1 MNNEIKKFYLDIKNK
16 KKIYQPSIFWQSA
29 SLKFYKQFKNK
40 DLKNFKKNILASHM
54 FIPTYS
60 LNNDKNIKI
69 NKKKLINKNLEKKIK
84 FFLKNA
90 LNGYTHAL
98 SDYRVF
104 KAGEI
109 SRKSFD
115 LKNFSETTFG
125 SPLEQFIFE
134 KKKYSRA
141 TLNYLLGLT
150 FFKKNTKK
158 FIPKV
163 VLEIGGGYGAL
174 GEILGKIGIKNLK
187 YINIDLPVQAYIVEN
202 YLKKLFGSNKITS
215 YSKTRELTKIF
226 INKLSNFTSLVT
238 WQIENLVG
246 KIDLFVNFI
255 SFQEMEYEIVLN
267 YLKYVI
273 KLEPKYILLRNLR
286 EGKQIY
292 KISKTNSKKSEKIK
306 GGLGVKKSIR
316 KSSYIKILK
325 DKYRLINSNTLIYG
339 YLTHD
344 NFHSELLLFKKKY

>member
-1 MNNEIKKFYLDIKNK
+1 MIKKFWLDLKNK
-16 KKIYQPSIFWQSA
+16 KKIYQPSNFWKSG
-29 SLKFYKQFKNK
+29 SFKFYKKFKNK

-54 FIPTYS
+54 FIPAYN
-60 LNNDKNIKI
+60 LNNHKNIKI
-69 NKKKLINKNLEKKIK
+69 IKKKINYKNLEKKTK
-84 FFLKNA
+84 FVLANT

-98 SDYRVF
+98 SDYRVL

-109 SRKSFD
+109 LNKSFD

-141 TLNYLLGLT
+141 SLNYLLGLI

-187 YINIDLPVQAYIVEN
+187 YINIDLPVQAYITEN
-202 YLKKLFGSNKITS
+202 YLKKLFGLNKITS
-215 YSKTRELTKIF
+215 YSKTRELIKIF

-255 SFQEMEYEIVLN
+255 SFQEMEFDIVLN

-286 EGKQIY
+286 EGKQIH

-306 GGLGVKKSIR
+306 GGFGVIKPIKKSD
-316 KSSYIKILK
+316 YIKILK
-325 DKYRLINSNTLIYG
+325 DKYQLINSNTLIYG
-339 YLTHD
+339 YLTPD
-344 NFHSELLLFKKKY
+344 NFHSELLLFKKNINF